1 MLYSSLGEPL
11 VAEVPLKR
19 AEQGVEDFVV
29 EATEG
34 GEWRVIAIEQRDALL
49 LLSEQ
54 KIDSPIFEFDL
65 R

>member
-34 GEWRVIAIEQRDALL
+34 G
-49 LLSEQ
+49 
-54 KIDSPIFEFDL
+54 
-65 R
+65 